1 MRIVIEIDG
10 ASVVATHVSRDPAS
24 AAPGSSEP
32 PEYLREAAR
41 ALGAESAGPARFTG
55 GAEFPPADTRE
66 ASVPSAAYENT
77 GDADAGSA
85 AAADLPA
92 AAAPRPLKRVKRG
105 GRPRRG

>member
-10 ASVVATHVSRDPAS
+10 TSVVATDMSRDAVAAAPAS
-24 AAPGSSEP
+24 TEP

-55 GAEFPPADTRE
+55 RGEVPAADTRD
-66 ASVPSAAYENT
+66 APVAPSASEDT
-77 GDADAGSA
+77 GDFDAGSA

-92 AAAPRPLKRVKRG
+92 PAAPRRVKRAKRG
-105 GRPRRG
+105 GRPRPR

>member
-10 ASVVATHVSRDPAS
+10 TSVVATDVSRGAS
-24 AAPGSSEP
+24 AVPSSTEP

-55 GAEFPPADTRE
+55 GAELTAADTRE
-66 ASVPSAAYENT
+66 ASVPSVAYEDT

-92 AAAPRPLKRVKRG
+92 AATPRRPVKRVKRG
-105 GRPRRG
+105 GRPRRR

>member
-10 ASVVATHVSRDPAS
+10 TPVVATDVSRNAAS
-24 AAPGSSEP
+24 AAPAFTEP

-55 GAEFPPADTRE
+55 GAVFQTADPRE
-66 ASVPSAAYENT
+66 ASGQSAANDDT
-77 GDADAGSA
+77 RDADAGSA
-85 AAADLPA
+85 AAADLPP
-92 AAAPRPLKRVKRG
+92 AAAPRPRKRVKRV

>member
-10 ASVVATHVSRDPAS
+10 TSVVATDVSRAGAA
-24 AAPGSSEP
+24 AAPAPAEP

-55 GAEFPPADTRE
+55 GAELRAADTGE
-66 ASVPSAAYENT
+66 PSVPSAAYEDT
-77 GDADAGSA
+77 GDTDAGSA

-92 AAAPRPLKRVKRG
+92 AKVPRPVKRVKRG
-105 GRPRRG
+105 RRARRG

>member
-10 ASVVATHVSRDPAS
+10 TSVVATDVSHAAS
-24 AAPGSSEP
+24 ATSASREP
-32 PEYLREAAR
+32 PAYLREAAR

-55 GAEFPPADTRE
+55 GTELQAADTRE
-66 ASVPSAAYENT
+66 APVPSGSYEDT

-85 AAADLPA
+85 AAAELPA
-92 AAAPRPLKRVKRG
+92 VTARRPVKRGKRG

>member
-10 ASVVATHVSRDPAS
+10 TSVVATDVSHAAS
-24 AAPGSSEP
+24 AAPASTEP

-55 GAEFPPADTRE
+55 GAEFPAADTRE
-66 ASVPSAAYENT
+66 VSVPSAAYEDT

-85 AAADLPA
+85 AAPDLPA
-92 AAAPRPLKRVKRG
+92 AAAARPVKGVKRG
-105 GRPRRG
+105 GRPRRR